1 MRYRDIKS
9 NGDIDQVIH
18 NGEVLWEKVIKI
30 MPIIGKGDRSNR
42 ILIDIDVPKNKKI
55 FTKIHIN
62 YEEIYSM
69 DCVDLEFK
77 LSDYRFFGWKIN
89 TAGYASSYGSSD
101 GVTGS
106 PVTEIELHS
115 LDEPISNIK
124 INAIFN
130 RSVTE
135 ADIENIKVTGEYV
148 MEE

>member
-1 MRYRDIKS
+1 MEFKAIKS

-18 NGEVLWEKVIKI
+18 NSEVLWGTVIKLTP
-30 MPIIGKGDRSNR
+30 MIGKGDRSNR
-42 ILIDIDVPKNKKI
+42 ILIDIDVPTNKKR
-55 FTKIHIN
+55 FTRIRIN
-62 YEEIYSM
+62 YEDIYYM
-69 DCVDLEFK
+69 DCTDLEFT

-89 TAGYASSYGSSD
+89 TAGYAASYGSLD

-106 PVTEIELHS
+106 PVTEIEIHG

-135 ADIENIKVTGEYV
+135 ADIENVRVTAECV
-148 MEE
+148 LEE

>member
-1 MRYRDIKS
+1 M
-9 NGDIDQVIH
+9 H
-18 NGEVLWEKVIKI
+18 NGEVLWGKVIHLN
-30 MPIIGKGDRSNR
+30 PSIGIGNRSNR
-42 ILIDIDVPKNKKI
+42 ILIDIDLPIYKKR
-55 FTKIHIN
+55 FTKIRIDY
-62 YEEIYSM
+62 YEFYYM

-89 TAGYASSYGSSD
+89 AEGYASSYGSPD

-106 PVTEIELHS
+106 PVTEIEIHS

-135 ADIENIKVTGEYV
+135 ADIKNVRVTAEY
-148 MEE
+148 MLEE

>member
-1 MRYRDIKS
+1 MKYKDIKS

-18 NGEVLWEKVIKI
+18 NGEVLWGKVIKLTP
-30 MPIIGKGDRSNR
+30 MIGKGDRSNR
-42 ILIDIDVPKNKKI
+42 ILIDIDVQANKKR
-55 FTKIHIN
+55 FTRIRIN
-62 YEEIYSM
+62 YSEIYSM

-89 TAGYASSYGSSD
+89 TAGYASSYGSLD
-101 GVTGS
+101 GIKGS
-106 PVTEIELHS
+106 PVDEIEIHS

-135 ADIENIKVTGEYV
+135 ADINNIDVTAEYV

>member
-1 MRYRDIKS
+1 MGYRDIRS
-9 NGDIDQVIH
+9 NGEISRVMHKNTFLWKRSIKLTPVIC
-18 NGEVLWEKVIKI
+18 
-30 MPIIGKGDRSNR
+30 KGDLSNR
-42 ILIDIDVPKNKKI
+42 ILIDINVPTNKKL
-55 FTKIHIN
+55 FTKVHIN

-77 LSDYRFFGWKIN
+77 LSDYRFFGWTIN

-106 PVTEIELHS
+106 PATEIEIHS

-135 ADIENIKVTGEYV
+135 ADVENVRVTAECV
-148 MEE
+148 SKE